1 MRRLLLTSFIIVV
14 VTALAVVA
22 FSVFGD
28 RSVDAQFEDTDGDG
42 IFDQIDN
49 CTFDFN
55 PDQADADQDGFGD
68 VCDPEPF
75 GANAI
80 GRGTIPADQPSVTI
94 TPPTGAGVDPTNTVV
109 LITFASDP
117 GANTAWV
124 ALAEGTFTVNLV
136 DTKAKPSKAHPAID
150 FMYEVLNHP

>member
-1 MRRLLLTSFIIVV
+1 MRRFLLTSLIVAAM
-14 VTALAVVA
+14 TALAVVA

-28 RSVDAQFEDTDGDG
+28 RSVDAQFEDADGDG
-42 IFDQIDN
+42 IIDGFDN
-49 CTFDFN
+49 CAFVFN
-55 PDQADADQDGFGD
+55 PDQADADGDGSGD

-117 GANTAWV
+117 GPNIAWV

-136 DTKAKPSKAHPAID
+136 DSKGKPSKAHPAID